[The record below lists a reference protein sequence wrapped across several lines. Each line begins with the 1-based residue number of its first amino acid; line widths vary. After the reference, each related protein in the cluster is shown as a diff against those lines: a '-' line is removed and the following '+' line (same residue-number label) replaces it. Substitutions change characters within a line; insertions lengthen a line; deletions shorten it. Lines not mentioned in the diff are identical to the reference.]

1 MPAPVSKPPVKTAA
15 KPGAKSGSASN
26 ALSGPQKAMHKL
38 GLRRPIDLA
47 LHLPL
52 RYEDETR
59 ITRLCDANEG
69 DTVQIE
75 GTVTH
80 SEVQIRGRR
89 QLVATVDDG
98 TETCTLRF
106 LNFYPSQQKAL
117 AVGTRGR
124 ARGEVR
130 GGFAGLTMVHPVCKS
145 AETALPEALTPVYPS
160 SAALPQ
166 TYLRRAIQS
175 SLGRA
180 DLSESIAPEIL
191 NETSRFGI
199 TSLHESLS
207 FLHYPRPD
215 VTLATL
221 EDRSHPAWQRLKL
234 EELLAQQISQL
245 QARQERAVLQAPAL
259 NASHA
264 SNSLYAQL
272 LATLPFGLTGAQ
284 TRVGDEIAQDLARPV
299 PMHRL
304 LQGDVGAGKT
314 VMATLTTARC
324 IDAGWHCALM
334 VPTEILAGQHF
345 AKLVAWLEPLLTPRG
360 LRIT

>member
-1 MPAPVSKPPVKTAA
+1 MAEASPPSNENKPKSAPQR
-15 KPGAKSGSASN
+15 
-26 ALSGPQKAMHKL
+26 ALEKL
-38 GLRRPIDLA
+38 GLVRDIDLA

-59 ITRLCDANEG
+59 ITRLCDAAEG
-69 DTVQIE
+69 DMVQIE
-75 GTVTH
+75 ATVTH
-80 SEVQIRGRR
+80 CEVQIRGRR

-98 TETCTLRF
+98 TDTCTLRF

-117 AVGTRGR
+117 AVGNRVR

-145 AETALPEALTPVYPS
+145 AESALPEALTPVYPS

-166 TYLRRAIQS
+166 AYLRRAIQS

-180 DLSESIAPEIL
+180 DLSESIPPEIL
-191 NETSRFGI
+191 NETSHFGI
-199 TSLHESLS
+199 SNLHSSLL
-207 FLHYPRPD
+207 FLHYPAPN

-259 NASHA
+259 SASQA
-264 SNSLYAQL
+264 PDSLYAQL
-272 LATLPFGLTGAQ
+272 LASLPFGLTNAQ
-284 TRVGDEIAQDLARPV
+284 TRVGEEIAQDLGRPV

-314 VMATLTTARC
+314 VVAALAAARC
-324 IDAGWHCALM
+324 IDAGLAMRADGAHGNSGGAAFHQAGR
-334 VPTEILAGQHF
+334 LAG
-345 AKLVAWLEPLLTPRG
+345 AAARASRPARG
-360 LRIT
+360 LAYQ